1 MHDGLEKLGTRI
13 QKVGLESACS
23 FDVRKVIGIGGWKTG
38 KVSNRDWGRE
48 GISKEL
54 LSKAFEHF

>member
-13 QKVGLESACS
+13 QKVGLESDS
-23 FDVRKVIGIGGWKTG
+23 KPIGIGGWKTG
-38 KVSNRDWGRE
+38 KVSNRDWGRK

-54 LSKAFEHF
+54 LSNAFEHF